1 MTSARA
7 TRRLAAQQH
16 EQLPAEQGGGGSSRS
31 PRRSPARAGLA
42 AAVLLVVGTLVAVGL
57 LTSRPVESAA
67 TRAAPPFT
75 LAASDGTAVSLA
87 QHRGGPVVLYFNE
100 GAGCDSCLVQMAEI
114 EKHPGLAAAGIT
126 VLPIVMNT
134 AEQINPDRVRL
145 GVVAPF
151 LLDDGRVSDA
161 YGMLGT
167 GMHAGLPG
175 HGFVLVDAAG
185 VQRWSGSYPSM
196 WLPPDELLRIVT
208 ERLAED

>member
-1 MTSARA
+1 MTSASA

-16 EQLPAEQGGGGSSRS
+16 EQHRAEQGVGVSGRS
-31 PRRSPARAGLA
+31 PGRSPARVGLA
-42 AAVLLVVGTLVAVGL
+42 AAVLLVLGTLVTVGL
-57 LTSRPVESAA
+57 LTSRPVESAD
-67 TRAAPPFT
+67 TRTAPPFT

-114 EKHPGLAAAGIT
+114 EKHPGFAEAGIT

-134 AEQINPDRVRL
+134 AEQIDADRVRL
-145 GVVAPF
+145 GVQAPF
-151 LLDDGRVSDA
+151 LLDDGRVSEA

-175 HGFVLVDAAG
+175 HGFVLVDADG

-196 WLPPDELLRIVT
+196 WLAPDELLGIVT
-208 ERLAED
+208 ARLAEG